1 MTQSGSEL
9 DNVLFEARL
18 LILISTSNSSVFIL
32 RAERRQRTRN
42 EEKYWNDQYY
52 FNGRVESLP
61 TVYRA
66 RIVVTNNSKTDV
78 LTTLLW
84 RRPASRHCSLHK
96 AARPDSCWVF
106 TRYLHSAANKRW
118 MLNNHLQLQ
127 PSTVVILVMGGESFT
142 ATGHNTAQPSRHPA
156 VRGNITSTI
165 SYFTAKVCAKIC
177 A

>member
-9 DNVLFEARL
+9 DNVLFVAPASSSWYPL
-18 LILISTSNSSVFIL
+18 LTRVYLSWGRIVDSGQGMRRNIGMINIILMGG
-32 RAERRQRTRN
+32 
-42 EEKYWNDQYY
+42 W
-52 FNGRVESLP
+52 RVYTVY

-78 LTTLLW
+78 LTALLW
-84 RRPASRHCSLHK
+84 RRAASRHCSLHK

-142 ATGHNTAQPSRHPA
+142 ATGHNTAQPS
-156 VRGNITSTI
+156 
-165 SYFTAKVCAKIC
+165 
-177 A
+177 

>member
-1 MTQSGSEL
+1 MPPCHDSIWVGAWQCFVWGP
-9 DNVLFEARL
+9 RL

-52 FNGRVESLP
+52 FNGRVESLQS
-61 TVYRA
+61 TYRA

-84 RRPASRHCSLHK
+84 RRAASRHCSLHK

-106 TRYLHSAANKRW
+106 TRYLHSVANKRW
-118 MLNNHLQLQ
+118 MLNNHLQPSPAPWWYWWWEVSHLQ
-127 PSTVVILVMGGESFT
+127 PQDTTLPSP
-142 ATGHNTAQPSRHPA
+142 AQQTPSSAR
-156 VRGNITSTI
+156 
-165 SYFTAKVCAKIC
+165 
-177 A
+177 